1 MAWRYLAY
9 RMNGDGTKTLI
20 DPELPL
26 EDVTIHD
33 VLSGDGGID
42 AKIEP
47 AFQRLQAADGSPI
60 LLEWSTAIFAE
71 DDGAIRGGGIVS
83 NTSIAGDNL
92 TLDVVGFTNYG
103 REMPYTGSGYK
114 GIAIDALDG
123 VRAAWS
129 HIQSQPGGNIGL
141 ELSGAKSGVKIGTE
155 LTSAEYDGQAGY
167 TTYESGPFKLN
178 WYESHDLM
186 GIIDGLA
193 STTPF
198 DYHERHFWDGE
209 EIRHALDFHAP
220 KMGRRRTDLKFWYG
234 TNIFEDPEISRGG
247 DDFAT
252 GVHVLGAGEGSA
264 MAHYLYQPP
273 SRPQNRLRRVAI
285 VQDDSLKSKT
295 QLSARAKAEYQWRS
309 RVGDIGNIVVIDH
322 PMAPLGSAGLGDEIL
337 VEGKTDWGP
346 ISLWVRITGISYQPE
361 NGKAAEY
368 QIERADRMAD

>member
-9 RMNGDGTKTLI
+9 RLNGDGTQTLI

-42 AKIEP
+42 GKIEP
-47 AFQRLQAADGSPI
+47 AFQRLQASDGSPI

-71 DDGAIRGGGIVS
+71 DDGDIRGGGIV
-83 NTSIAGDNL
+83 TSTSVEGAKL
-92 TLDVVGFTNYG
+92 VLDVAGFTNYG
-103 REMPYTGSGYK
+103 REMPYTGNGYK

-123 VRAAWS
+123 VRACWS

-141 ELSGAKSGVKIGTE
+141 EVSSKNSGVKIGTT

-186 GIIDGLA
+186 GIVDELA
-193 STTPF
+193 KTTPF
-198 DYHERHFWDGE
+198 DYHERHFWDGDD
-209 EIRHALDFHAP
+209 IRHALDFYAP
-220 KMGRRRTDLKFWYG
+220 KMGRRRDDLKFWFG
-234 TNIFEDPEISRGG
+234 TNIFDDPEVSRGG
-247 DDFAT
+247 DEFAT

-273 SRPQNRLRRVAI
+273 SRPQNRLRRIAV
-285 VQDDSLKSKT
+285 VQDDSLKSKAQLT
-295 QLSARAKAEYQWRS
+295 QRAKAEYQWRS
-309 RVGDIGNIVVIDH
+309 RVGELGSIVVIDH

-346 ISLWVRITGISYQPE
+346 VSIWVRITGISFQPA

>member
-9 RMNGDGTKTLI
+9 RLNGDGTKTLI

-33 VLSGDGGID
+33 VLSGDGGLD
-42 AKIEP
+42 AKIDP
-47 AFQRLQAADGSPI
+47 AFLRLQAPDGSP
-60 LLEWSTAIFAE
+60 LLHEWSTAIFAE
-71 DDGAIRGGGIVS
+71 DDGAIRGGGIFRDSKV
-83 NTSIAGDNL
+83 AGSSL
-92 TLDVVGFTNYG
+92 TLDVAGFTNYG
-103 REMPYTGSGYK
+103 REMPYTGNGYK
-114 GIAIDALDG
+114 GIQIDALDG
-123 VRAAWS
+123 VRACWS

-141 ELSGAKSGVKIGTE
+141 ELSQKDSGVKIGTT

-186 GIIDGLA
+186 EIVDNLA
-193 STTPF
+193 AETPF
-198 DYHERHFWDGE
+198 DYHERHFWDGQE
-209 EIRHALDFHAP
+209 VRHALDFYAP

-234 TNIFEDPEISRGG
+234 TNIFDDPEIARDGG
-247 DDFAT
+247 DFAT

-264 MAHYLYQPP
+264 MAHYLLQPP
-273 SRPQNRLRRVAI
+273 SRPQNRLRRVAV
-285 VQDDSLKSKT
+285 VQDDSLKSKA

-309 RVGDIGNIVVIDH
+309 KLGDVDRIVVIDH

-337 VEGKTDWGP
+337 LEGKTDWGD

-368 QIERADRMAD
+368 TVQRADKMAD